1 MARTTM
7 SDPKLVDQAK
17 TLEAVTV
24 IALVLLALNL
34 LRLVGVVA
42 VGFAAWGA
50 ATTGDT
56 SVLRSELS
64 RFLGALVGVLP
75 TLIYLGGV
83 WAARGLFSRVAGGE
97 LFSAANSKS
106 LADIGGAL
114 LWGATAAMVIVPS
127 LQAWIDGEHGFGGLR
142 IEQETLVLA
151 VIGGAV
157 LMFGRMMNQAR
168 RIQSELD
175 EIV

>member
-1 MARTTM
+1 M
-7 SDPKLVDQAK
+7 SDPKLISQAK
-17 TLEAVTV
+17 VLEAVTI

-42 VGFAAWGA
+42 VGFAAADAIGS
-50 ATTGDT
+50 GDLT
-56 SVLRSELS
+56 AFWPELN

-83 WAARGLFSRVAGGE
+83 WAAQGLFSRVARGE

-114 LWGATAAMVIVPS
+114 LWGATAAMVIVPW
-127 LQAWIDGEHGFGGLR
+127 LQSWIDGEYGYAGVR

-157 LMFGRMMNQAR
+157 LMFGRMTSQAR
-168 RIQSELD
+168 RLQSELD
-175 EIV
+175 EII

>member
-1 MARTTM
+1 MPM
-7 SDPKLVDQAK
+7 SDPKLIDQAK
-17 TLEAVTV
+17 ILEAVTV

-34 LRLVGVVA
+34 LRLVGVVSL
-42 VGFAAWGA
+42 GFAAWDGVA
-50 ATTGDT
+50 GGD
-56 SVLRSELS
+56 LS
-64 RFLGALVGVLP
+64 GLWPALNRFLNALVGVLP

-83 WAARGLFSRVAGGE
+83 WSAQGLFSRIAKGE

-114 LWGATAAMVIVPS
+114 LWGATAAMIFVPV
-127 LQAWIDGEHGFGGLR
+127 LQSWIAGEHGIGEVR

-168 RIQSELD
+168 RLQSELD
-175 EIV
+175 QII

>member
-1 MARTTM
+1 MARTVV
-7 SDPKLVDQAK
+7 SDPKLVDQARI
-17 TLEAVTV
+17 LEAVTV

-34 LRLVGVVA
+34 LRLVGVVSVVFGA
-42 VGFAAWGA
+42 VDAVRA
-50 ATTGDT
+50 GDL
-56 SVLRSELS
+56 SAFWPELN
-64 RFLGALVGVLP
+64 RFLGALAGVLP
-75 TLIYLGGV
+75 TLIYMGGV
-83 WAARGLFSRVAGGE
+83 WAAQGLFSRVAKGE

-114 LWGATAAMVIVPS
+114 LWGATAAMIFVPW
-127 LQAWIDGEHGFGGLR
+127 LQSGIAGEYDFGGVR

-168 RIQSELD
+168 RLQSELD

>member
-1 MARTTM
+1 MARTAL

-17 TLEAVTV
+17 TLEAVTI

-42 VGFAAWGA
+42 VGFAAWDA
-50 ATTGDT
+50 AATGDT
-56 SVLRSELS
+56 SGLRSELL

-83 WAARGLFSRVAGGE
+83 WSAQGLFSRVAKGE

-114 LWGATAAMVIVPS
+114 LWGATAAMVVVPW
-127 LQAWIDGEHGFGGLR
+127 LQSWIDGEYGFAGVR

-157 LMFGRMMNQAR
+157 LMFGRMTNQAR
-168 RIQSELD
+168 RLQSELD
-175 EIV
+175 EII